1 MRSSA
6 ALLLPLLALTAC
18 AAGRDASDRAMHED
32 LEIVQTQSDRR
43 SAMLASDLPPEP
55 QANEAPRRAPVG
67 PPREVVRIGG
77 AANESPRVD
86 DPGPRPVLKVTGG
99 RRGSGMVEAQN
110 LEDDDGPKVSEEE
123 RALLKKAD
131 DAMRAGKHKDALEA
145 YGRLVVLRPDGP
157 LAEAA
162 MLGRAAA
169 HQAGGEPARAAEG
182 LEALL
187 ARFPA
192 SDATPEVLAR
202 LATIHRGLGHR
213 ERASELT
220 NRLRSEYPKSEASR
234 RLAREDSR

>member
-1 MRSSA
+1 
-6 ALLLPLLALTAC
+6 
-18 AAGRDASDRAMHED
+18 
-32 LEIVQTQSDRR
+32 
-43 SAMLASDLPPEP
+43 MLADDLPPEP
-55 QANEAPRRAPVG
+55 RAAEPPRRAPAG

-77 AANESPRVD
+77 GASESPRVD

-99 RRGSGMVEAQN
+99 RRGPGTVEAQN
-110 LEDDDGPKVSEEE
+110 LDDGDDGPKVTDEE

-131 DAMRAGKHKDALEA
+131 DAMRAGKNKEALEA

-169 HQAGGEPARAAEG
+169 HQAGGEPARAAED

-187 ARFPA
+187 GRFPA
-192 SDATPEVLAR
+192 SEATPEVLAR
-202 LATIHRGLGHR
+202 LATLHRGLGHR

-220 NRLRSEYPKSEASR
+220 NRLRSEYPKSEAAR

>member
-1 MRSSA
+1 
-6 ALLLPLLALTAC
+6 
-18 AAGRDASDRAMHED
+18 MHED
-32 LEIVQTQSDRR
+32 LESLQAQSDRR
-43 SAMLASDLPPEP
+43 SAMLANDLPPEP
-55 QANEAPRRAPVG
+55 RATEAPRRAPAL
-67 PPREVVRIGG
+67 PPREVIRIGG
-77 AANESPRVD
+77 AGGDSPRVD

-99 RRGSGMVEAQN
+99 RRGNGTVEAQN
-110 LEDDDGPKVSEEE
+110 LDDDDAPKISDEE

-131 DAMRAGKHKDALEA
+131 DAMRAGKHKEALEA

-169 HQAGGEPARAAEG
+169 HQAGGEPARAAED
-182 LEALL
+182 LEGLL

-202 LATIHRGLGHR
+202 LAMLHRGLGHR

-220 NRLRSEYPKSEASR
+220 DRLRSDYPKSEAAR